1 MAKKRVKSLN
11 INKLINTA
19 KILTGW
25 IIAPVLI
32 VVIYLYSPQL
42 GLWLISDKSDIWFN
56 ETATMLQDFLTIT
69 LSIVIE
75 ALPFV
80 ILGIIISSLIRRF
93 LPPAKLTKILP
104 RNPFWRRFTLSLA
117 GLALPVCECGNVPV
131 ARSLL
136 ARGLKPAD
144 VVSFLFAAPILNPI
158 TIIATMTAFS
168 FQPYMIWWRIIFAL
182 IIVQLTALIV
192 SFMDENKIVRPA
204 FKEYCRAHEHSS
216 KFKEMLGSSRD
227 EFWQLL
233 TMLSIGAIIAAATQ
247 VFIPRAIIN
256 TVGND
261 IILSVI
267 AMIGLSFVVSICSSI
282 DAFFALAYA
291 RSFTAGSIL
300 SFLLAGPM
308 IDIKLIVLM
317 RTTFRWRFIAVVMLI
332 IFALSFAAGI
342 GVNLLYAG

>member
-1 MAKKRVKSLN
+1 MAKKRVKSFN

-104 RNPFWRRFTLSLA
+104 RNPFWRRFALSLA

-158 TIIATMTAFS
+158 TKAYKQAKN
-168 FQPYMIWWRIIFAL
+168 AEK
-182 IIVQLTALIV
+182 QL
-192 SFMDENKIVRPA
+192 
-204 FKEYCRAHEHSS
+204 
-216 KFKEMLGSSRD
+216 
-227 EFWQLL
+227 
-233 TMLSIGAIIAAATQ
+233 
-247 VFIPRAIIN
+247 
-256 TVGND
+256 
-261 IILSVI
+261 
-267 AMIGLSFVVSICSSI
+267 
-282 DAFFALAYA
+282 
-291 RSFTAGSIL
+291 
-300 SFLLAGPM
+300 
-308 IDIKLIVLM
+308 
-317 RTTFRWRFIAVVMLI
+317 
-332 IFALSFAAGI
+332 
-342 GVNLLYAG
+342 

>member
-1 MAKKRVKSLN
+1 
-11 INKLINTA
+11 
-19 KILTGW
+19 
-25 IIAPVLI
+25 
-32 VVIYLYSPQL
+32 
-42 GLWLISDKSDIWFN
+42 
-56 ETATMLQDFLTIT
+56 
-69 LSIVIE
+69 
-75 ALPFV
+75 
-80 ILGIIISSLIRRF
+80 
-93 LPPAKLTKILP
+93 
-104 RNPFWRRFTLSLA
+104 
-117 GLALPVCECGNVPV
+117 
-131 ARSLL
+131 
-136 ARGLKPAD
+136 
-144 VVSFLFAAPILNPI
+144 
-158 TIIATMTAFS
+158 MTAFS
-168 FQPYMIWWRIIFAL
+168 FQPYMVWWRIIFAL

-216 KFKEMLGSSRD
+216 KLKEMLGSSRD

-247 VFIPRAIIN
+247 VFVPRAIIN

>member
-32 VVIYLYSPQL
+32 VVMYLYSPQL

-136 ARGLKPAD
+136 ARRTD
-144 VVSFLFAAPILNPI
+144 SQSHHHYCNNDRFQ
-158 TIIATMTAFS
+158 FS
-168 FQPYMIWWRIIFAL
+168 AL
-182 IIVQLTALIV
+182 HDLVANYFCIDNRPTDRFDRQLHGR
-192 SFMDENKIVRPA
+192 K
-204 FKEYCRAHEHSS
+204 
-216 KFKEMLGSSRD
+216 
-227 EFWQLL
+227 
-233 TMLSIGAIIAAATQ
+233 
-247 VFIPRAIIN
+247 
-256 TVGND
+256 
-261 IILSVI
+261 
-267 AMIGLSFVVSICSSI
+267 
-282 DAFFALAYA
+282 
-291 RSFTAGSIL
+291 
-300 SFLLAGPM
+300 
-308 IDIKLIVLM
+308 
-317 RTTFRWRFIAVVMLI
+317 
-332 IFALSFAAGI
+332 
-342 GVNLLYAG
+342 